1 MAAQINDFKV
11 CPQCGAKVFSDMDT
25 CFGCLYRFDDKQ
37 PSINQTTL
45 DADWPDQGNY
55 YEADDIKLVTREV
68 SPEEYASDDSN
79 HILYI
84 FTDGAKIK
92 VPFIASS
99 IQIGSSSACD
109 VVIDNPLVENVAASL
124 VKKDSC
130 IQLNPVGDNQLIYQ
144 NGHKVNK
151 STNLI
156 TDTTFY
162 ILDMR
167 FELLFA

>member
-1 MAAQINDFKV
+1 MAAQIKDFKV
-11 CPQCGAKVFSDMDT
+11 CPQCGAKVFRDMDT
-25 CFGCLYRFDDKQ
+25 CFGCLYHFDDAK
-37 PSINQTTL
+37 PNINENVL
-45 DADWPDQGNY
+45 DQDWVDQGNY
-55 YEADDIKLVTREV
+55 YEAEDIKIVSQEV
-68 SPEEYASDDSN
+68 SPEEYVADRTN

-84 FTDGAKIK
+84 FTDGVKIK
-92 VPFIASS
+92 VPFITSS
-99 IQIGSSSACD
+99 IQIGSSRDCD
-109 VVIDNPLVENVAASL
+109 VVIDNPLVENVAVSL

-144 NGHKVNK
+144 NGHKVTT

-156 TDTTFY
+156 SDTTFY